1 MYIPYIVTV
10 FETSNFFCRRS
21 AMGSFNVACSV
32 SNLSIGAG
40 DKVAFL
46 PLIEARYPIKLP
58 SPITMVVS
66 NQGMFGLYN
75 AFSFPIYGEYNDY
88 GSLENIERNP
98 TVEAIE
104 AFFGIPIDKFMDQVT
119 RNWCGD
125 DKAGIKNKSKQSL
138 LDNVGGMF
146 VVRDIYEFMTKKN
159 FSEWGDAADNTAYEG
174 GDVDKDTLEH
184 MGFVFVKK
192 EDKIDRYNKIYKH
205 PSSDKFFVGSDG
217 TWMKIFNHKNGVVK
231 EHIYHPN
238 QFIKA
243 WKELTDVEL
252 PFDKK
257 LSKYSIK
264 FDSVQRLFQENAKI
278 LKKLSASPILD
289 RESQDKR
296 DKERHKETLKIL
308 KQLQTKKK
316 SKPKPLSK
324 YAINKLNLEMD
335 QRHLVMN
342 LEKYSLNPGD
352 YRYDIFDSY
361 TPLERLY
368 VDQVINGSIKD
379 EVIRFWHFYRNCFDC
394 NILLRPTANGP
405 QCGNDKASFALAKE
419 IYKAAK
425 SKIDERKK
433 YEKEEELEE
442 EEI

>member
-1 MYIPYIVTV
+1 
-10 FETSNFFCRRS
+10 
-21 AMGSFNVACSV
+21 MGSFNVACSV

-46 PLIEARYPIKLP
+46 PLIEARYPITLP
-58 SPITMVVS
+58 SPISMVVS
-66 NQGMFGLYN
+66 NQGMFALYS

-104 AFFGIPIDKFMDQVT
+104 AYFGIPIDKFMDQVS

-125 DKAGIKNKSKQSL
+125 EKAGIKNKSKQSL
-138 LDNVGGMF
+138 LNSVGGMF
-146 VVRDIYEFMTKKN
+146 VVRDIYEFMTQKN
-159 FSEWGDAADNTAYEG
+159 FSEYGDQSDNTAYEG
-174 GDVDKDTLEH
+174 ADVDKDILEY

-217 TWMKIFNHKNGVVK
+217 TWMRIIDHKYQVVK
-231 EHIYHPN
+231 QHIYHPN

-243 WKELTDVEL
+243 WKELTHVEL

-264 FDSVQRLFQENAKI
+264 FDRVQRLFQENAKL
-278 LKKLSASPILD
+278 LKKLSATPILD
-289 RESQDKR
+289 RETQEKHDR
-296 DKERHKETLKIL
+296 ERHKETLKIL

-316 SKPKPLSK
+316 SKPLSK
-324 YAINKLNLEMD
+324 YAMKKLKLESSQRYLAMD
-335 QRHLVMN
+335 I
-342 LEKYSLNPGD
+342 EKYSLNPGD
-352 YRYDIFDSY
+352 YRYHIFESY

-368 VDQVINGSIKD
+368 VDQVISGSIKD
-379 EVIRFWHFYRNCFDC
+379 EVIRFWHFYWNCFDC

-405 QCGNDKASFALAKE
+405 QCGNDRASFALAKE

-425 SKIDERKK
+425 SKMDIRKK